1 VWLALKMSQIANA
14 DSEIQ
19 AINLYLHSTFLI
31 MFELNLLYLKFGMI
45 IESSTKYN
53 AIFLLLGDRID
64 ESYFPYDL
72 WFHKAFLMLSITVWQ
87 CCPTEFAKC
96 NQIHYA
102 ISLELEG
109 SYGPKLR
116 FPCHMI
122 NFKSIVILSG

>member
-1 VWLALKMSQIANA
+1 VAANA

-31 MFELNLLYLKFGMI
+31 MFELNLLYFHLKFGMI

-87 CCPTEFAKC
+87 CCLTEFAKC